1 MYKVAHVISLYKTG
15 GVQKSF
21 VEYFSSIKK
30 KKEKFRHDVYL
41 LNHPKTNFTNVNFK
55 YYHLSIFKPIVLIK
69 FLSDLRSK
77 KVVVH
82 IYNRLGSLKFFLLLF
97 LFSSNNVLI
106 HERGTAWNISE
117 KRKNVFRFF
126 YKKANCI
133 ITNSYATLNLLN
145 KKFGLS
151 FKKLTTVYNGIKIK
165 KIKKISKTKNY
176 KKNFTIG
183 FLGRLDTPKGA
194 HVMLNLAKEIKK
206 KNIKILIGGD
216 GVFKS
221 QFIKESKNLS
231 NIKFLGHIKDSYK
244 FLKSIDL
251 LIVPSI
257 REPFGNIILEAGL
270 CKIPVLAALVDGIP
284 EIIKNNYSGN
294 LIKPT
299 KKLTLNLNV
308 AGSLP
313 IPEKVYDPI
322 SKSLVK
328 PKELDTQKII
338 KKINYYLNNPLVL
351 KKLSNNLHQD
361 VKKKFSINIY
371 KKRMNIIY
379 KKVLGL

>member
-1 MYKVAHVISLYKTG
+1 
-15 GVQKSF
+15 
-21 VEYFSSIKK
+21 
-30 KKEKFRHDVYL
+30 
-41 LNHPKTNFTNVNFK
+41 
-55 YYHLSIFKPIVLIK
+55 
-69 FLSDLRSK
+69 
-77 KVVVH
+77 
-82 IYNRLGSLKFFLLLF
+82 
-97 LFSSNNVLI
+97 
-106 HERGTAWNISE
+106 
-117 KRKNVFRFF
+117 
-126 YKKANCI
+126 
-133 ITNSYATLNLLN
+133 
-145 KKFGLS
+145 
-151 FKKLTTVYNGIKIK
+151 
-165 KIKKISKTKNY
+165 
-176 KKNFTIG
+176 
-183 FLGRLDTPKGA
+183 
-194 HVMLNLAKEIKK
+194 MLNLAKEIKK

-221 QFIKESKNLS
+221 QFIRESKNLS

-338 KKINYYLNNPLVL
+338 KKIDYYLKNPLIL
-351 KKLSNNLHQD
+351 KKLSNNLHRD

>member
-1 MYKVAHVISLYKTG
+1 MYKVVHVISLYKTG

-21 VEYFSSIKK
+21 VEYFNSIR
-30 KKEKFRHDVYL
+30 KEKKQFKHDVYL

-55 YYHLSIFKPIVLIK
+55 YHHLSIFKPVTIIK

-82 IYNRLGSLKFFLLLF
+82 IYNRLGSLKFFLLLL
-97 LFSSNNVLI
+97 LFKSNNILI

-117 KRKNVFRFF
+117 KRKNVFGFF
-126 YKKANCI
+126 YKKADRI

-151 FKKLTTVYNGIKIK
+151 VKKLTTVYNGI

-284 EIIKNNYSGN
+284 EIIKNNYSGS